1 MVGQPQCDAVRQ
13 QEPTERE
20 HSGHRTSAAPHSRF
34 GVVRVTSSEPGV
46 LYPGGY
52 AAVTARASPVESY
65 LARTGTLPYNDAAH
79 RGYDEM
85 TGTTGALLPGW
96 ADLAA
101 ELDAIGGSG
110 LGALT
115 DQVERLLEDDGV
127 TYTPVTGDRDA
138 PPAPEEPWR
147 LDPLPVVVE
156 DTEWAR
162 LQAGLIQ
169 RSTLLDL
176 VLTDLYGPG
185 QLIENGLLPPELVFQ
200 HPDYLRPA
208 HGIRIPGA
216 HQLFFHAV
224 DVCRAATGEFQVF
237 GDRTQA
243 PSGAGYAM
251 ANRRVV
257 SRVLPDVFRRSA
269 PRGLAAFFHTMRSAL
284 ASVAP
289 DQTENPR
296 VMVLTPGTHSETAFD
311 QAMLASLL
319 GVPLVQ
325 SADLTIRRGRL
336 WMRSMGRFE
345 PVDVVVRRVDASWSD
360 PLDLRPSSRLGVVGL
375 TEACRRGT
383 VTVVNTIGSGVL
395 ENSGLAPLMPKLARA
410 ILGETLKLPSL
421 PTFWCGN
428 PAERSHVLANLDEM
442 VLRPAGRGRSLL
454 PALMS
459 RAERDEWRAR
469 LEAEPTAWVGQSA
482 APFSEAP
489 MATPDGLMPGQVSLR
504 LFTVA
509 HGSGYV
515 AMPGSLGRVQQTQ
528 QTGGRG
534 GTSVAKDVW
543 VRSGRADSA
552 DRMDGRVWLYEGPLV
567 APERLE
573 VASSPRVLE
582 DMFWLGRY
590 AERAE
595 DLTRLL
601 TVTRERVEEFRFRP
615 QHPGAGCVPVLL
627 SAVTEVSGTPEPA
640 AGAEPL
646 PRIRDLMVDAATEGT
661 VAQSLSGLREAAR
674 AVRDQLSGDTWM
686 VLGATDRAI
695 TELAD
700 ASGDVGGLALSSTQA
715 GVLSSMLALSGLAS
729 ENMVRD
735 PGWYFMDLGRRLER
749 AQQLT
754 TMLRATLTRAHSS
767 AVDSLVVESVLAAA
781 ESSVTYRRRYRGR
794 IQIAT
799 MLELLLLD
807 AGNPRSLAYQVG
819 QARADLRALP
829 DSSGTSRPQ
838 RRLEDL
844 EGRLRR
850 VRPADLVDAD
860 AAGRLT
866 ELRQFL
872 DDVYGAL
879 RGVAEAVEG
888 QHFWHPAAMQ
898 ALQTGSAAGTGQEP
912 A

>member
-1 MVGQPQCDAVRQ
+1 MLASGQPDD
-13 QEPTERE
+13 
-20 HSGHRTSAAPHSRF
+20 HG
-34 GVVRVTSSEPGV
+34 
-46 LYPGGY
+46 L
-52 AAVTARASPVESY
+52 SPVQTY
-65 LARTGTLPYNDAAH
+65 LARTGTLPHTDPQH
-79 RGYDEM
+79 HGYDEM
-85 TGTTGALLPGW
+85 TGGNGAVLPGW
-96 ADLAA
+96 SDLAA
-101 ELDAIGGSG
+101 ELDTLDGSG
-110 LGALT
+110 LGELT
-115 DQVERLLEDDGV
+115 GRVERLLEDDGV
-127 TYTPVTGDRDA
+127 TYTPVPGDREA
-138 PPAPEEPWR
+138 PPAPPEAWR
-147 LDPLPVVVE
+147 LDPLPVVLQ

-162 LQAGLIQ
+162 LEAALIQ
-169 RSTLLDL
+169 RSTLLDH

-185 QLIENGLLPPELVFQ
+185 RLVENGLLPPELIFQ

-208 HGIRIPGA
+208 HGIRLPGA

-224 DVCRAATGEFQVF
+224 DVCRSRSGEFQSL

-251 ANRRVV
+251 ADRRVV
-257 SRVLPDVFRRSA
+257 SRVLPEVFRRSA

-289 DQTENPR
+289 DETEDPR
-296 VMVLTPGTHSETAFD
+296 VVVLTPGTHSETAFD

-319 GVPLVQ
+319 GVPLVE

-345 PVDVVVRRVDASWSD
+345 PVHVVVRRVDAAWSD

-383 VTVVNTIGSGVL
+383 VTVVNTLGAGVL
-395 ENSGLAPLMPKLARA
+395 ENPGLAPFLPKLARA

-421 PTFWCGN
+421 PTFWCGE
-428 PAERSHVLANLDEM
+428 PAGRSHVLAHLDEM
-442 VLRPAGRGRSLL
+442 MLRPAGRGGSVF

-459 RAERDEWRAR
+459 RSEKDTWRAR
-469 LEAEPTAWVGQSA
+469 LEAEPTAWVGQLA
-482 APFSEAP
+482 EPFSEAP
-489 MATPDGLMPGQVSLR
+489 MAAGDRLVPGQVSMR

-515 AMPGSLGRVQQTQ
+515 AMPGSLGRVQESRGTV
-528 QTGGRG
+528 GRV

-543 VRSGRADSA
+543 VRSGRADSL

-567 APERLE
+567 APERPE
-573 VASSPRVLE
+573 AASSPRVLE

-601 TVTRERVEEFRFRP
+601 TVTRERVDEFRFRP
-615 QHPGAGCVPVLL
+615 EHPGAGCVPVLL
-627 SAVTEVSGTPEPA
+627 SAVTDVSGTAAPA
-640 AGAEPL
+640 TETEPL
-646 PRIRDLMVDAATEGT
+646 QRIRDLMIAPAAEGS

-674 AVRDQLSGDTWM
+674 AVRDQLSGDTWL

-695 TELAD
+695 AELAD
-700 ASGDVGGLALSSTQA
+700 APGDGGGLTLSTTQA
-715 GVLSSMLALSGLAS
+715 AVLSSMLALSGLAS

-735 PGWYFMDLGRRLER
+735 PGWYFLDVGRRLER

-754 TMLRATLTRAHSS
+754 TMLRSTLTRAHSS
-767 AVDSLVVESVLAAA
+767 AVDSLVVESVLSAA
-781 ESSVTYRRRYRGR
+781 ESGVTYRRRYRGR

-807 AGNPRSLAYQVG
+807 ADNPRSLAYQVA
-819 QARADLRALP
+819 QARTDLRALP
-829 DSSGTSRPQ
+829 HSSGTSRPQ

-844 EGRLRR
+844 EARLRR
-850 VRPADLVDAD
+850 VRPADLVDVD
-860 AAGRLT
+860 GAGGLPDLR
-866 ELRQFL
+866 ELL
-872 DDVYGAL
+872 DSVYQAL
-879 RGVAEAVEG
+879 RGIAEAVEG
-888 QHFWHPAAMQ
+888 QHFWHPAPMQ
-898 ALQTGSAAGTGQEP
+898 TLHGGPALQARRALG
-912 A
+912 

>member
-1 MVGQPQCDAVRQ
+1 MSASEVPLLVEQGSD
-13 QEPTERE
+13 
-20 HSGHRTSAAPHSRF
+20 GAAPD
-34 GVVRVTSSEPGV
+34 GVSLVS
-46 LYPGGY
+46 
-52 AAVTARASPVESY
+52 AY
-65 LARTGTLPYNDAAH
+65 LARTGTLPDSDVRH
-79 RGYDEM
+79 RGWDEM
-85 TGTTGALLPGW
+85 TGADGALLAGW
-96 ADLAA
+96 SELAA
-101 ELDAIGGSG
+101 ELDS
-110 LGALT
+110 LGAPGLT
-115 DQVERLLEDDGV
+115 TLSGRVERLLEDDGV

-138 PPAPEEPWR
+138 PPAASEPWR
-147 LDPLPVVVE
+147 LDPLPIVLQE
-156 DTEWAR
+156 PEWAR
-162 LQAGLIQ
+162 LEAGLIQ
-169 RSTLLDL
+169 RSTLLDH

-185 QLIENGLLPPELVFQ
+185 QLVGSGLLPPELVFQ
-200 HPDYLRPA
+200 HLNYLRPA
-208 HGIRIPGA
+208 HGIRLPGA

-224 DVCRAATGEFQVF
+224 DVCRSASGQFEAI

-251 ANRRVV
+251 ADRRVV
-257 SRVLPDVFRRSA
+257 SRVLPDVFRRTA

-289 DQTENPR
+289 NETEDPR
-296 VMVLTPGTHSETAFD
+296 VVVLTPGTHSETAFD

-319 GVPLVQ
+319 GVPLVE

-345 PVDVVVRRVDASWSD
+345 PVDVVVRRVDAAWSD
-360 PLDLRPSSRLGVVGL
+360 PLDLKPASRLGVVGL

-383 VTVVNTIGSGVL
+383 VTVVNTLGSGVL
-395 ENSGLAPLMPKLARA
+395 ENPGLAPFLPKLARA
-410 ILGETLKLPSL
+410 VLGETLKLPSL
-421 PTFWCGN
+421 PTFWCGT
-428 PAERSHVLANLDEM
+428 PADLSHVLAHLDEM
-442 VLRPAGRGRSLL
+442 MLRPAGPGRSLF

-459 RAERDEWRAR
+459 RAERADWRAR
-469 LEAEPTAWVGQSA
+469 LQAEPTAWVGQAA

-489 MATPDGLMPGQVSLR
+489 MAAGDRLEPAQVSMR

-515 AMPGSLGRVQQTQ
+515 AMPGSLGRVQQSRPN
-528 QTGGRG
+528 GGRIDA
-534 GTSVAKDVW
+534 SVAKDVW
-543 VRSGRADSA
+543 VRSGRAHSA

-567 APERLE
+567 APERPE
-573 VASSPRVLE
+573 AASSPRVLE

-601 TVTRERVEEFRFRP
+601 TVTRERVDEFRFRP
-615 QHPGAGCVPVLL
+615 EHPGAGCVPVLL
-627 SAVTEVSGTPEPA
+627 SAVTEVSGTPAPA
-640 AGAEPL
+640 GHAEPL
-646 PRIRDLMVDAATEGT
+646 PRIHQLMVDTATEGS

-674 AVRDQLSGDTWM
+674 AVRDQLSADTWM

-695 TELAD
+695 AALAD
-700 ASGDVGGLALSSTQA
+700 APGDGGGLTLSATQA

-735 PGWYFMDLGRRLER
+735 PGWYFMDVGRRLER

-754 TMLRATLTRAHSS
+754 ALLRATLTRAHSS

-781 ESSVTYRRRYRGR
+781 ESGVTYRRRYRGR

-807 AGNPRSLAYQVG
+807 ADNPRSLAYQIH

-844 EGRLRR
+844 EGKLRR
-850 VRPADLVDAD
+850 ARPADLVEVDAT
-860 AAGRLT
+860 GLLT
-866 ELRQFL
+866 DLRELL
-872 DDVYGAL
+872 DNVYEAL
-879 RGVAEAVEG
+879 RGIAEAVEA
-888 QHFWHPAAMQ
+888 QHFWHSAPMQ
-898 ALQTGSAAGTGQEP
+898 ALQAVPMPMPMPEPGREPIGDAGEQRR
-912 A
+912 